1 MGKTYLAPALAGGGP
16 PPQKVPKR
24 SGTLSKATEELEPV
38 QLGAS
43 APRQAKPGS
52 EFTAR
57 FVAYE
62 KEFEQEVH
70 DLLAKLAP
78 SAEAV
83 LGIQECRWK
92 RDTRVTVRLSG
103 RGLTISPPE
112 QEFTWQ
118 GGRSLLDFD
127 VTVPDDSEEGMIP
140 LKFDVAIEGFIVAR
154 LRLELE
160 ITAKPKK
167 KGLAIANVEPAHTAF
182 ASYSSKDRLRV
193 LDRVDAIKISAGIEV
208 FQDCLDLNPGEE
220 WKPGLNDEIRQR
232 DLFLLFWSKNA
243 SKSKWVGWELETAL
257 KEKGEQALQLHP
269 LDPGVK
275 PPPGLEKLNIGSNAM
290 WVRKGYEAVLAERK
304 DH

>member
-1 MGKTYLAPALAGGGP
+1 MDGLDKILPPLTLGPEISGALPNAE
-16 PPQKVPKR
+16 
-24 SGTLSKATEELEPV
+24 EELQPV

-43 APRQAKPGS
+43 APRQVKPGS

-57 FVAYE
+57 FVAYVRAL
-62 KEFEQEVH
+62 EQEVRN
-70 DLLAKLAP
+70 LLTKLAP
-78 SAEAV
+78 SAETV

-92 RDTRVTVRLSG
+92 RDTLVTVKLTG
-103 RGLTISPPE
+103 RSLTSDPAE
-112 QEFTWQ
+112 QTFTWQ
-118 GGRSLLDFD
+118 GNNSILDFD
-127 VTVPDDSEEGMIP
+127 VTVSRKAEEGTIP
-140 LKFDVAIEGFIVAR
+140 LKFDVAIGGIIVAR
-154 LRLELE
+154 LRLELD

-167 KGLAIANVEPAHTAF
+167 KGQTIATADPARTAF

-193 LDRVDAIKISAGIEV
+193 LDRVEAIKISAGIDV

-220 WKPGLNDEIRQR
+220 WKPRLDNEIRLR

-243 SKSKWVGWELETAL
+243 SNSKWVGWELETAI

-290 WVRKGYEAVLAERK
+290 WVRKGYEAVLEEREITIPN
-304 DH
+304 